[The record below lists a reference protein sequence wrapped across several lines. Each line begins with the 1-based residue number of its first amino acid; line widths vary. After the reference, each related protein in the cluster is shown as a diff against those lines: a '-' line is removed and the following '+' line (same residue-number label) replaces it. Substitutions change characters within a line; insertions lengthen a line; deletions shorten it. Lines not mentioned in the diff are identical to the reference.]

1 MQKMAVKQ
9 ARYRAEAARSKGD
22 LRLKNAGL
30 AIEQGK
36 IEIECARSELGVKNV
51 GFPFKLCCVATGISP
66 WWCADAFSDCITGYG
81 KT

>member
-36 IEIECARSELGVKNV
+36 VEIECARSELVCQEP
-51 GFPFKLCCVATGISP
+51 GFPFHIMLCGHRDIPLVVCR
-66 WWCADAFSDCITGYG
+66 CI
-81 KT
+81 